1 MKFLKMAAV
10 LLLAVICLCSCG
22 GADESTITSCDAGV
36 GTFYYPDADFAV
48 YQTKEME
55 FDGTAQDVIDKLYE
69 LGAYRHN
76 KVKVNSWY
84 IKSKIMYI
92 DFDKGF
98 EAATGSTALEYFS
111 VMGTV
116 KTLISCF
123 DVDAVR
129 LTVNGKD
136 FYTAHG
142 IYDTPLY

>member
-1 MKFLKMAAV
+1 MKYLKMAAI
-10 LLLAVICLCSCG
+10 LLLAIITLCSCG
-22 GADESTITSCDAGV
+22 GEDDSVITSRDAGI
-36 GTFYYPDADFAV
+36 GTFYYPDADFAN
-48 YQTKEME
+48 YETKEME
-55 FDGTAQDVIDKLYE
+55 FDGTAQDVVDKLYE
-69 LGAYRHN
+69 LGAYRDN

-92 DFDKGF
+92 DFDKGL
-98 EAATGSTALEYFS
+98 EEATGSTALEFFS

-129 LTVNGKD
+129 LTVNGND

-142 IYDTPLY
+142 VYDTPLY